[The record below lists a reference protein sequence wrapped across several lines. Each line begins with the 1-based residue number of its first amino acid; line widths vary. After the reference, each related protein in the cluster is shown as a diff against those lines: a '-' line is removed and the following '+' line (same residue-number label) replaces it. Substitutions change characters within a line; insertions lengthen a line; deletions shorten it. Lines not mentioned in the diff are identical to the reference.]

1 MLPAVQTPAGQP
13 NGWSRVSGLVNA
25 FVHAGARNVV
35 LSLWRGP
42 EATRQELVLAFYRE
56 LEQGRC
62 VPEALRQARQAVRAR
77 HPEPRHWAGWVCA
90 GELG

>member
-1 MLPAVQTPAGQP
+1 MSAVSTPEDAPAIEV
-13 NGWSRVSGLVNA
+13 RGLVNA

-42 EATRQELVLAFYRE
+42 EATRQELVLAFYE
-56 LEQGRC
+56 QLEQGRS
-62 VPEALRQARQAVRAR
+62 VPEALRQARLSVRAR
-77 HPEPRHWAGWVCA
+77 HPEPWHWAGWVCA